1 VRGRALLL
9 TALTFVAHA
18 APAFERTEQRAP
30 CAEHDPLRRPFFG
43 DTHVHT
49 ALSFD
54 AMAQGTRNGPAEA
67 YAFARGEPLGVQP
80 YDADDRPLR
89 RLRLR
94 QALDFA
100 IVTDHAEMF
109 GEVHVC
115 ASPGSAG
122 HGSIVCRIIRRW
134 PWLAY
139 HFVNQQMFDVAR
151 PRRYPFCGPGGARCI
166 EAALGPWT
174 EVQDAAEAAY
184 DRTSACRF
192 TSFVGYEWTGN
203 PDGYMVHRNVIFR
216 NERVPRLPATYVE
229 HPTPESLW
237 DALETDCRRRGD
249 GCDVLSVPHNSNLG
263 GGLLFATPADAAAAR
278 RRADFE
284 PLLEVTQHKGDSECR
299 GDGPLGDP
307 ECGFETLAFGRM
319 RESAMPWAVTAPPDR
334 SFAREVLAAGVAEH
348 RRLGVNPFA
357 LGLIGSTD
365 THLGTPGL
373 VDEDAFIGHAAGR
386 VTHRTAVPPL
396 PDDARMNPGGLV
408 GLWAEENSR
417 DALFAAMRRREAFG
431 TSGPRIVVR
440 FFGGWSQPRDLCAR
454 PDLAARG
461 YAGGVPMGGVLAGR
475 GRPENAVPVL
485 VASAQRD
492 PGTADRP
499 GTALERLQVV
509 KVWTDADGPRARV
522 YDVAGRAE
530 AGDAD
535 RVTCRPAP
543 GGADHLCAVWRDP
556 EFSADT
562 HAAYYVRVLERPSC
576 RWTGH
581 ACAAAAVDCPTRVPR
596 GLEACCDPA
605 VPWTIRERAW
615 TSPIW
620 FVPDSGA

>member
-216 NERVPRLPATYVE
+216 NERVPRLPAT
-229 HPTPESLW
+229 
-237 DALETDCRRRGD
+237 
-249 GCDVLSVPHNSNLG
+249 
-263 GGLLFATPADAAAAR
+263 
-278 RRADFE
+278 
-284 PLLEVTQHKGDSECR
+284 
-299 GDGPLGDP
+299 
-307 ECGFETLAFGRM
+307 
-319 RESAMPWAVTAPPDR
+319 
-334 SFAREVLAAGVAEH
+334 
-348 RRLGVNPFA
+348 
-357 LGLIGSTD
+357 
-365 THLGTPGL
+365 
-373 VDEDAFIGHAAGR
+373 
-386 VTHRTAVPPL
+386 
-396 PDDARMNPGGLV
+396 
-408 GLWAEENSR
+408 
-417 DALFAAMRRREAFG
+417 
-431 TSGPRIVVR
+431 
-440 FFGGWSQPRDLCAR
+440 
-454 PDLAARG
+454 
-461 YAGGVPMGGVLAGR
+461 
-475 GRPENAVPVL
+475 
-485 VASAQRD
+485 
-492 PGTADRP
+492 
-499 GTALERLQVV
+499 
-509 KVWTDADGPRARV
+509 
-522 YDVAGRAE
+522 
-530 AGDAD
+530 
-535 RVTCRPAP
+535 
-543 GGADHLCAVWRDP
+543 
-556 EFSADT
+556 
-562 HAAYYVRVLERPSC
+562 
-576 RWTGH
+576 
-581 ACAAAAVDCPTRVPR
+581 
-596 GLEACCDPA
+596 
-605 VPWTIRERAW
+605 
-615 TSPIW
+615 
-620 FVPDSGA
+620 

>member
-1 VRGRALLL
+1 
-9 TALTFVAHA
+9 
-18 APAFERTEQRAP
+18 
-30 CAEHDPLRRPFFG
+30 
-43 DTHVHT
+43 
-49 ALSFD
+49 
-54 AMAQGTRNGPAEA
+54 
-67 YAFARGEPLGVQP
+67 
-80 YDADDRPLR
+80 
-89 RLRLR
+89 
-94 QALDFA
+94 
-100 IVTDHAEMF
+100 
-109 GEVHVC
+109 
-115 ASPGSAG
+115 
-122 HGSIVCRIIRRW
+122 
-134 PWLAY
+134 
-139 HFVNQQMFDVAR
+139 
-151 PRRYPFCGPGGARCI
+151 
-166 EAALGPWT
+166 
-174 EVQDAAEAAY
+174 
-184 DRTSACRF
+184 
-192 TSFVGYEWTGN
+192 
-203 PDGYMVHRNVIFR
+203 
-216 NERVPRLPATYVE
+216 
-229 HPTPESLW
+229 
-237 DALETDCRRRGD
+237 
-249 GCDVLSVPHNSNLG
+249 
-263 GGLLFATPADAAAAR
+263 
-278 RRADFE
+278 
-284 PLLEVTQHKGDSECR
+284 
-299 GDGPLGDP
+299 
-307 ECGFETLAFGRM
+307 
-319 RESAMPWAVTAPPDR
+319 
-334 SFAREVLAAGVAEH
+334 
-348 RRLGVNPFA
+348 
-357 LGLIGSTD
+357 
-365 THLGTPGL
+365 
-373 VDEDAFIGHAAGR
+373 
-386 VTHRTAVPPL
+386 
-396 PDDARMNPGGLV
+396 
-408 GLWAEENSR
+408 
-417 DALFAAMRRREAFG
+417 MRRREAFG